1 MAQDPSCE
9 SIKRL
14 HSEPSSQFYFRLM
27 QCTAAVSCRVL
38 FCVWGAARRHDR
50 RKPVAS
56 KPQGRD
62 ARSRTPHCTLHSRCA
77 RAEKVPSTSALPLS
91 HSLGSR
97 RPGVSLHS
105 RASPE
110 GSAAEPSRL
119 LSATVTR
126 PPPSVRRRSSRT
138 RLPPSVF
145 SRVLERAPPSS
156 SRLKTVTRQLHWCCG
171 TAPPLRVSGKRDQ
184 KLHLRATCTYPGHRD
199 LHERLGHEPGS
210 GETADDARGD
220 T

>member
-1 MAQDPSCE
+1 MLVQ
-9 SIKRL
+9 R
-14 HSEPSSQFYFRLM
+14 
-27 QCTAAVSCRVL
+27 
-38 FCVWGAARRHDR
+38 
-50 RKPVAS
+50 
-56 KPQGRD
+56 
-62 ARSRTPHCTLHSRCA
+62 RSRALRPYPSRILWA
-77 RAEKVPSTSALPLS
+77 RVVRAC
-91 HSLGSR
+91 HSL
-97 RPGVSLHS
+97 L
-105 RASPE
+105 ASPE

-126 PPPSVRRRSSRT
+126 PPPSVRKRSSRS

-145 SRVLERAPPSS
+145 WRVLERAPPSS
-156 SRLKTVTRQLHWCCG
+156 SRLKTATRQLHWCCG

-184 KLHLRATCTYPGHRD
+184 KLHLRATCTYQGRRN